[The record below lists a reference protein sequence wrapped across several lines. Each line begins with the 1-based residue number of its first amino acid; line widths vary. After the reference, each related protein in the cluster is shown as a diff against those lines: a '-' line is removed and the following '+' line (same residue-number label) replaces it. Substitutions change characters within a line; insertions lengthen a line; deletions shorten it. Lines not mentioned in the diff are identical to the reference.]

1 MAVKYVWYRLFED
14 GKKIGNVIKYDI
26 NLKSKYL
33 NTDVL
38 IDEMR
43 LKEYRKWS
51 MRIGNSGKK
60 NRICFIRL

>member
-26 NLKSKYL
+26 TLKSKYF

-38 IDEMR
+38 IDEIK
-43 LKEYRKWS
+43 LKEYRKS
-51 MRIGNSGKK
+51 VKLRKE
-60 NRICFIRL
+60 NRKAKRW